1 MCKLDTEKS
10 DSMLSWSSGHWEAA
24 GPVLNSNSEIGL
36 RELQK
41 KFDYKDILL
50 WCYLIFSLMIFYCG
64 KIYVTQFTILI
75 IFKYII

>member
-24 GPVLNSNSEIGL
+24 GPVLNLDSEIEL

-50 WCYLIFSLMIFYCG
+50 WYHIFSHDFLLWQNISNTVYHFNH
-64 KIYVTQFTILI
+64 F
-75 IFKYII
+75 